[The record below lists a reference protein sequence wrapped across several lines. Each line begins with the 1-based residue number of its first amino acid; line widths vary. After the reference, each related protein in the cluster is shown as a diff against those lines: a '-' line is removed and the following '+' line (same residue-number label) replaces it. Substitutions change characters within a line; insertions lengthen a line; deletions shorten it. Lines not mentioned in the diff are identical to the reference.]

1 MNTRTIRTKVMFL
14 HPFILPG
21 LAETQPAGTYGLTT
35 DQEELVG
42 LSFITFRTVAVFLQ
56 VPGLGMSNLEARQ
69 VEINLDDL
77 DACVCADRTGSSP
90 LARLEMARLA

>member
-14 HPFILPG
+14 HPFIMPG

-35 DQEELVG
+35 DQEELIG

-56 VPGLGMSNLEARQ
+56 VPGLGMSSLETRQ
-69 VEINLDDL
+69 VAINLDDL
-77 DACVCADRTGSSP
+77 DACVCADRTGSAP
-90 LARLEMARLA
+90 LARLATARMA